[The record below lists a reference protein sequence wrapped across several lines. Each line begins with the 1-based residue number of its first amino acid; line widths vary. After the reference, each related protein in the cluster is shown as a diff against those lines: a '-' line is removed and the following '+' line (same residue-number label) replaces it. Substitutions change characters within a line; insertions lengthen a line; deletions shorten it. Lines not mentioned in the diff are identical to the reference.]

1 MKLKNIYT
9 QNNTNH
15 FIRMY
20 VKSMINTRIQL
31 LPLGMKIKTN
41 EKKGNSTNRTRDES
55 EPPTSD

>member
-20 VKSMINTRIQL
+20 AKSMVYKNPVVAFR
-31 LPLGMKIKTN
+31 N
-41 EKKGNSTNRTRDES
+41 ENKE
-55 EPPTSD
+55 